1 MSSADLV
8 REVKYRT
15 KIDRD
20 SVLAEKLNIGRA
32 NVSSWLKRGTK
43 PDAIA
48 LLDLM
53 ILADLDAKETKRILQ
68 GGYATIAQIFV
79 TCSVSALAIASF
91 VIRGHCILCKID
103 NINYQCAN
111 RRRI

>member
-8 REVKYRT
+8 REVKYRA

-20 SVLAEKLNIGRA
+20 VELAEKVNVGKA

-53 ILADLDAKETKRILQ
+53 ILGNLDAKETKRILQ
-68 GGYATIAQIFV
+68 GGFSTTSLLLVTSFASTLGLALMHYSSTMYIMLNRFKRAATV
-79 TCSVSALAIASF
+79 
-91 VIRGHCILCKID
+91 D
-103 NINYQCAN
+103 
-111 RRRI
+111 

>member
-8 REVKYRT
+8 REVKYRA

-20 SVLAEKLNIGRA
+20 VELAEKVNVGKA

-53 ILADLDAKETKRILQ
+53 ILGNLDARETKRILQ
-68 GGYATIAQIFV
+68 GGFSNVSLLLV
-79 TCSVSALAIASF
+79 TSFASTLTLAWLKLSSMMYIM
-91 VIRGHCILCKID
+91 
-103 NINYQCAN
+103 
-111 RRRI
+111 

>member
-8 REVKYRT
+8 REVKYRA

-20 SVLAEKLNIGRA
+20 VELAEKVNVGKA

-53 ILADLDAKETKRILQ
+53 ILGNLDARETKRILQ
-68 GGYATIAQIFV
+68 GGFSSTSLLLVTSFSANVVLAWNQISAILYIMSNRFKKAV
-79 TCSVSALAIASF
+79 TV
-91 VIRGHCILCKID
+91 D
-103 NINYQCAN
+103 
-111 RRRI
+111 

>member
-68 GGYATIAQIFV
+68 GGYATVAQIFV
-79 TCSVSALAIASF
+79 TGLSGIALLAS
-91 VIRGHCILCKID
+91 IRYSDMLYIML
-103 NINYQCAN
+103 N
-111 RRRI
+111 